1 MNRRTPKGGDESSD
15 CKTRQPIA
23 ARRGVAVLVVLL
35 LISFTLALS
44 YAAVRSQ
51 YTGLMIH
58 QNAQRRGSAR
68 QAAMVGMTMAI
79 KKMHQESWAGVD
91 SVLAGTLT
99 DTEGYAVSFTTGD
112 PSLDESDP
120 DYDDLPYR
128 VTVLSTGYAADPD
141 HPARKSEHR
150 IRAVMRLVPRN
161 LDAEPTD
168 WPTMQTYTVFQAK
181 EDDVK
186 IDIPCRMEGPVRL
199 QKKLI
204 IAEHYPDDWQA
215 WLRYLGDL
223 NAMRLAGQPDY
234 RPFDGPVHLPFSK
247 QDWGQLYALMN
258 KLSVPAVDRP
268 KQEAAS
274 DWTKPESLATYQLYD
289 GGTVYAIPPVGD
301 TLENVTLEPD
311 PLTNPLGL
319 RYRDGNVTIRDNVTI
334 RGTLFCKGDVKIEGE
349 NVHLLAVDMPAL
361 YGSDGPV
368 RLPAVTCKNFRVTR
382 TGRGSVTGLV
392 AVFDYFEIQKGPETA
407 EFGVTGRL
415 VTDKLGIQE
424 REPWN
429 EVDWKEAYEE
439 FESQLDAF
447 EGPVEPYFPNWMAKQ
462 GRDPKPRVTIK
473 PDPEPIRYHWHYPG
487 NRIYV
492 AHPDDVKKK
501 IRLRWDLLEWTENP

>member
-1 MNRRTPKGGDESSD
+1 MKHRLSSRHTP
-15 CKTRQPIA
+15 CA
-23 ARRGVAVLVVLL
+23 VRRGVAVLVVLL

-68 QAAMVGMTMAI
+68 HAAMVGMAMAI

-91 SVLAGTLT
+91 SVLGGTLT

-120 DYDDLPYR
+120 DYEDLPYR
-128 VTVLSTGYAADPD
+128 VTVLATGYAADPQN
-141 HPARKSEHR
+141 PARKSEHR
-150 IRAVMRLVPRN
+150 IRAVLRLVARA

-168 WPTMQTYTVFQAK
+168 WPTMQQYTVFQTK

-199 QKKLI
+199 QKKLV
-204 IAEHYPDDWQA
+204 IADHYPDDSEA
-215 WLRYLGDL
+215 WFRYLGDL
-223 NAMRLAGQPDY
+223 NDMRLAGQPDY
-234 RPFDGPVHLPFSK
+234 RPFDGPVHLPFDK
-247 QDWGQLYALMN
+247 QDWDHLYALRY
-258 KLSVPAVDRP
+258 KLSVPAVHRS

-274 DWTKPESLATYQLYD
+274 DWAKPESLVAYQIYA
-289 GGTVYAIPPVGD
+289 GGAVYAIPPVGD
-301 TLENVTLEPD
+301 PLENVTLEPD
-311 PLTNPLGL
+311 PLTNPLGI

-334 RGTLFCKGDVKIEGE
+334 RGTFFCKDDVKIEGR
-349 NVHLLAVDMPAL
+349 NVRLLAVDMPGL
-361 YGSDGPV
+361 YDTDDPV

-392 AVFDYFEIQKGPETA
+392 AVFDTFEMQRAPETA
-407 EFGVTGRL
+407 EFGITGQL
-415 VTDKLGIQE
+415 VTAKLAIKE

-429 EVDWKEAYEE
+429 EVNWKEAYEE
-439 FESQLDAF
+439 FEDQLDAL
-447 EGPVEPYFPNWMAKQ
+447 EGPVEPYFPNWMGNQ

-473 PDPEPIRYHWHYPG
+473 PDPGPIRYHWHYPG
-487 NRIYV
+487 NRIYL
-492 AHPDDVKKK
+492 AHPDDDG
-501 IRLRWDLLEWTENP
+501 LRWDLLEWTENP